1 MLPCCFKSTNPS
13 PSLAGRTDELERLSL
28 EVAEIKQGCKRGGG
42 GMQGWEQ
49 GHVTLLGLQNVL
61 DGFKQC
67 HLKAR
72 YVTEKQIGEGRR
84 KKEGDYSCRRNT
96 AE

>member
-1 MLPCCFKSTNPS
+1 MSLRGSALKSQKSNKVVKGE
-13 PSLAGRTDELERLSL
+13 A
-28 EVAEIKQGCKRGGG
+28 G
-42 GMQGWEQ
+42 GMRGWEQ
-49 GHVTLLGLQNVL
+49 GHVTLLRLQSVL

-84 KKEGDYSCRRNT
+84 KKEGGDWGNEEHPLERDQICSKGRGLP
-96 AE
+96 A

>member
-1 MLPCCFKSTNPS
+1 M
-13 PSLAGRTDELERLSL
+13 
-28 EVAEIKQGCKRGGG
+28 
-42 GMQGWEQ
+42 
-49 GHVTLLGLQNVL
+49 TLLGLQSVL

-84 KKEGDYSCRRNT
+84 EKEGGGWGNEEHPLERDQICSKGRGLP
-96 AE
+96 A